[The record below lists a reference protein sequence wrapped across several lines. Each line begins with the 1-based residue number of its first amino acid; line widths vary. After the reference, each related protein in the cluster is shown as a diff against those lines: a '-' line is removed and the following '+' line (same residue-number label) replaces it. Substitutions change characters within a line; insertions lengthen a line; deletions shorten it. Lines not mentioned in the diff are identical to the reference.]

1 MAVPNH
7 VLHALLG
14 SYLSHTWHGRLHRY
28 VVDDELV
35 KVVRLPASSSSATSP
50 APLSA
55 TEQFSQQVLSGVRFA
70 PLIHRPLLKT
80 VIPSRVWSPAV
91 HQYYPDS
98 FRKSCKE
105 LLLCSHASYDQP
117 FMPQPSKAVNLAS
130 MLPTGVWMEIMS
142 YTHRN
147 CKFWLLVFLCF

>member
-1 MAVPNH
+1 MPNH
-7 VLHALLG
+7 VMHAVEFVFV
-14 SYLSHTWHGRLHRY
+14 SRMVWPSAR

-35 KVVRLPASSSSATSP
+35 KVVRLPASSSSASA

-55 TEQFSQQVLSGVRFA
+55 SEQFSQQVLSGVRFA

-117 FMPQPSKAVNLAS
+117 VVPQPSKAVNLAS
-130 MLPTGVWMEIMS
+130 LLPTGVWMEIMS

-147 CKFWLLVFLCF
+147 CKFGCLLLKTPAI